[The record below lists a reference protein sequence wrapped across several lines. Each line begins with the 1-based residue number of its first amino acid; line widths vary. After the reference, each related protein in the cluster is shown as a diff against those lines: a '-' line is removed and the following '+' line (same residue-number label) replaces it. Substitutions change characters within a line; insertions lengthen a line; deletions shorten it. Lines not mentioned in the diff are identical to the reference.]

1 LKRSPKHIIILLLT
15 AKSIY
20 DFKRPNIN
28 GRFSAQISDETHI
41 ILHKARM
48 LDLSKALEL
57 PSLSFLYF

>member
-1 LKRSPKHIIILLLT
+1 MIILLFT

-20 DFKRPNIN
+20 DFNSPNIN
-28 GRFSAQISDETHI
+28 WRFSAQISEETHI

-57 PSLSFLYF
+57 PSLSFLYL